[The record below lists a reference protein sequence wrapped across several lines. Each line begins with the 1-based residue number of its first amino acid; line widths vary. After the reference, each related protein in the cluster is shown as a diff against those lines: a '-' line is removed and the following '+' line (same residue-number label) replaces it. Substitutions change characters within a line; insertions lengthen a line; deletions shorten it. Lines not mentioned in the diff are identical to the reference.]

1 LRRRSYPRDPRS
13 EVTDGKRGRISLS
26 DRKGLWWQ
34 KFYPTEG
41 DSAVAEMWAGEQM
54 WADLHLEG
62 IQLDRRGDERV
73 QGIREVLT
81 LFSPTAASQFAPKGA
96 WTLDAAEVLRQ
107 LQEARSWLL
116 ENEKERA
123 PEQE

>member
-1 LRRRSYPRDPRS
+1 MSF
-13 EVTDGKRGRISLS
+13 S

-34 KFYPTEG
+34 KLYPTEG

-54 WADLHLEG
+54 WADQHLEG
-62 IQLDRRGDERV
+62 NQLDRHGDERV
-73 QGIREVLT
+73 QGIREVLR
-81 LFSPTAASQFAPKGA
+81 LFSPTAASQFAPKGVWA
-96 WTLDAAEVLRQ
+96 LDAAEVLRQ

-116 ENEKERA
+116 ENEKGRA